1 MAAYP
6 STDRVFP
13 QVWSK
18 LSYLS
23 CLLAWHHTCTAVR
36 VSQAQPFSCSLW
48 AFLLSLSGAT
58 QHLHQELKKAHNEKS
73 SQPEWGFCGTSP
85 NVTGMLEAKP
95 KIANLP
101 KFTLRSISQIY
112 TEIHLPNQTNSALAK
127 SGTSSLWSTFL
138 WHPLHSFFEKGTVSS
153 SIGWGKAVL
162 VRSLV
167 RTEQSFQVKSLKIT
181 LNNILIPKARRT
193 PSFSPW
199 SPFSECIYN
208 MFRSVFRRELTE
220 EASSHGLQHSEDG
233 EEVECCINAFKSVR
247 PSQTTGNLLNQERPK
262 QHHQH
267 KTEGIID
274 KHNGVPREKKK
285 KFLKM
290 CSFLMEIRVTT
301 KEFRVSQW
309 TLRLYRQKV

>member
-18 LSYLS
+18 LSYSS

-36 VSQAQPFSCSLW
+36 VSQAKPFSCSLSG
-48 AFLLSLSGAT
+48 FLLSLRGAT
-58 QHLHQELKKAHNEKS
+58 QYLHQELKKAHHEKS

-101 KFTLRSISQIY
+101 KFTLRSISQVY

-138 WHPLHSFFEKGTVSS
+138 SHPLHSFFGKGTVSS
-153 SIGWGKAVL
+153 STGWGKAVL

-167 RTEQSFQVKSLKIT
+167 RTEQSFQVKHLKIT
-181 LNNILIPKARRT
+181 LNNILIPKARSV

-199 SPFSECIYN
+199 SPSLECIYN
-208 MFRSVFRRELTE
+208 VFRRELTE

-285 KFLKM
+285 KSSLK
-290 CSFLMEIRVTT
+290 CEVFSWRFGSQQRNLGL
-301 KEFRVSQW
+301 VSE
-309 TLRLYRQKV
+309 L